1 MSDFYPVSPIIGI
14 TNTSYGAQA
23 GVMDEKWAVRVLR
36 GKKIIAEKTI
46 HQLDLDSFVGVVYG
60 HIRVEGLSRH
70 SIAQCAGRMM
80 QYARKFQTSGVS
92 PDYEVADLV
101 REGEDG
107 ELISQGSTE
116 YSIPVADT
124 SKADVSTQESEV
136 DTRIGEF
143 PDFTLLDPKQAWASS
158 IEAQAALIARMAT
171 YGEALSKE
179 HLDLMF
185 GQTADELVYQWG
197 LSSDLHNPIL
207 KFAELILGC
216 TDEGQIPKTGKDNV
230 TLETG
235 TCELLKRF
243 KGMDPDGSRFPPGY
257 PCAFHE
263 MLAERVGQRVGAQIN
278 LNTSSIGCR
287 VTFRLK
293 L

>member
-36 GKKIIAEKTI
+36 GKKIITEKPI
-46 HQLDLDSFVGVVYG
+46 HELDLDSFVGVVYG
-60 HIRVEGLSRH
+60 HIRVEGISRH
-70 SIAQCAGRMM
+70 TVAQCAGRMM
-80 QYARKFQTSGVS
+80 QYARKFQTSGVA
-92 PDYEVADLV
+92 PDYEVTDLV

-107 ELISQGSTE
+107 ELITNKSADNGLP
-116 YSIPVADT
+116 IADT
-124 SKADVSTQESEV
+124 SAAYIPTQEADV

-143 PDFTLLDPKQAWASS
+143 PDFTALNQKQAWKSS

-171 YGEALSKE
+171 YGAALPE
-179 HLDLMF
+179 GHLGLMF
-185 GQTADELVYQWG
+185 GQAADEIVYQWG
-197 LSSDLHNPIL
+197 RSSDLHNPLL

-216 TDEGQIPKTGKDNV
+216 TEEGQLPKTGTDKV
-230 TLETG
+230 TLDTS
-235 TCELLKRF
+235 TCELLKKF
-243 KGMDPDGSRFPPGY
+243 KEMDPDGSRFPAGY

-263 MLAERVGQRVGAQIN
+263 MIAERVGQRVGAEIN